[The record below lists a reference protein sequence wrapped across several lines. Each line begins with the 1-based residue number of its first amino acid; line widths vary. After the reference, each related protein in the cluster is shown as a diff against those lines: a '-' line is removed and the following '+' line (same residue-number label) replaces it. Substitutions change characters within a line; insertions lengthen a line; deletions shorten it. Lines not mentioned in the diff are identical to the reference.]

1 MDRYDKNSKNA
12 ERYRVYLTTHTGAVR
27 QNNEDNFTIN
37 NTSKKLE
44 YKNAD
49 FNGVYEAPLLAAV
62 FDGMGGE
69 SKGEYASYIS
79 SKVAKSL
86 YFTIKDAPDAPLD
99 ALVGEFV
106 QRANNEIRTFLEENH
121 CATGGSTVVVSK
133 TSEVG
138 ADADDVKLL
147 LLLQL
152 LLLFLVCLPAYL
164 FYYSVQFGVSQ
175 RLGNLATSPSHR
187 RADTAFGNSKHW
199 FVVSYR
205 AVGINSVNTL
215 VVVENKALDGGTVV
229 CFFHISKNFR
239 NLNFSENKGTNNR
252 NTYN

>member
-1 MDRYDKNSKNA
+1 MPHASLF
-12 ERYRVYLTTHTGAVR
+12 VQTHSTLDG
-27 QNNEDNFTIN
+27 
-37 NTSKKLE
+37 
-44 YKNAD
+44 
-49 FNGVYEAPLLAAV
+49 LLAELAV
-62 FDGMGGE
+62 VN
-69 SKGEYASYIS
+69 I
-79 SKVAKSL
+79 
-86 YFTIKDAPDAPLD
+86 DAG
-99 ALVGEFV
+99 LVGAAFG
-106 QRANNEIRTFLEENH
+106 QSL
-121 CATGGSTVVVSK
+121 GGSTVVVSK